1 MDLNRTESELL
12 EDDSGTDNNE
22 SENMLAILKCS
33 KCRFWCSDP
42 KYVKLH
48 EEIEHGVEPSVEFH
62 HPAVKKF
69 KQSSGRAEN
78 VEDIIKIAHTLM
90 GQLYGLLLDSG
101 SKMVENV
108 AEKVPE
114 VTDQVQWK
122 LKIRDF

>member
-1 MDLNRTESELL
+1 MDLNRTESEVPEI

-22 SENMLAILKCS
+22 SENLLAILKCS
-33 KCRFWCSDP
+33 KCRFWCSDA

-48 EEIEHGVEPSVEFH
+48 EEIEHGAEPVAEF

-69 KQSSGRAEN
+69 KQNSSNRAEN

-114 VTDQVQWK
+114 VTDQVPP
-122 LKIRDF
+122 